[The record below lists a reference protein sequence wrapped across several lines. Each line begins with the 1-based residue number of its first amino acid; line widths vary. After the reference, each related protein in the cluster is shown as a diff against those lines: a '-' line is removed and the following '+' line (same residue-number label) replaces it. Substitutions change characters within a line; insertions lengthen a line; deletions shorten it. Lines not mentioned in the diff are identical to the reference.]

1 MATNIPSWKASGD
14 WFDVC
19 KCKIPCPCEFAQEPT
34 FGDCEGVL
42 AYHINKGHYGDT
54 SLDGLNALAI
64 GAFEGNIWAGNT
76 KVNMGLFFDERA
88 DQKQREALQMI
99 FSGKAG
105 GFMAEFAKLI
115 GEIKGIDFAPIKFEI
130 SKDLSQWSA
139 EIPGKVLAQ
148 AVALGGPMTPPGK
161 RVQTINPPGSEVG
174 PGGVA
179 TWGIAVKDEVDAM
192 SFQWK
197 REGRSSKHIPFDWE
211 GP

>member
-76 KVNMGLFFDERA
+76 KVTMGLFFDERA
-88 DQKQREALQMI
+88 DQKQ
-99 FSGKAG
+99 
-105 GFMAEFAKLI
+105 FAKLI
-115 GEIKGIDFAPIKFEI
+115 GEIKGIDFAPIKFDI
-130 SKDLSQWSA
+130 SEDLSQWSA

-174 PGGVA
+174 PGAVA
-179 TWGIAVKDEVDAM
+179 TWGTAVKDEVDTM
-192 SFQWK
+192 SFKWK
-197 REGRSSKHIPFDWE
+197 REGRSSKHIAFNWE